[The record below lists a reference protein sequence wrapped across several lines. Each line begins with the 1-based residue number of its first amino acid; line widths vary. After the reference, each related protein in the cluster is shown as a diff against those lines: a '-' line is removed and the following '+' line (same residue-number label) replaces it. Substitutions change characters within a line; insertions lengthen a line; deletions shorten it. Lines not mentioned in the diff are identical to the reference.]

1 MAGLDPAIHEIA
13 TEQLPRQS
21 LKMAEG
27 WVYIMTNRPN
37 GTLYIGV
44 TDNITRRVW
53 EHRQGLLEGFTK
65 RYGLRR
71 LVYAEHH
78 DDIRQARQR
87 ERNLKHYP
95 RAWKIRL
102 VLVHNPDWQDLY
114 DTLA

>member
-1 MAGLDPAIHEIA
+1 MAGLGPAIHEIA
-13 TEQLPRQS
+13 LQQS

-27 WVYIMTNRPN
+27 WVCIMTNRPN
-37 GTLYIGV
+37 GTLYVGV
-44 TDNITRRVW
+44 TDNLARRVW

-65 RYGLRR
+65 RYGLSR

-78 DDIRQARQR
+78 DDIRQARPR

-102 VLVHNPDWQDLY
+102 ILEHNPDWEDPY